1 MVRISIYEDNK
12 RYRESLSLFLS
23 ATNEYKVVGD
33 YQNANNILNDI
44 SVDAP
49 DVLLMDIQMPGL
61 NGINAVKK
69 IREVNSKIFIIILT
83 VFETNEYV
91 FDALSAGANGYILKN
106 TPTNKIDESIKDVLG
121 GGAPMSSTIAKK
133 VLSFFSQ
140 KKEKEDFNLTLR
152 EKEVLNLLVKGY
164 TYKMIAQ
171 ECVISMDTVRSHIKK
186 IYEKLS
192 VNSNIEAINK
202 VNNHNIL

>member
-106 TPTNKIDESIKDVLG
+106 TLFFRY
-121 GGAPMSSTIAKK
+121 ST
-133 VLSFFSQ
+133 
-140 KKEKEDFNLTLR
+140 
-152 EKEVLNLLVKGY
+152 
-164 TYKMIAQ
+164 
-171 ECVISMDTVRSHIKK
+171 
-186 IYEKLS
+186 
-192 VNSNIEAINK
+192 
-202 VNNHNIL
+202 NILNPSSYQPN